1 MPSSTILAAIS
12 SCRQS
17 GSELFCLV
25 TLSITSKLISSSV
38 EFDIL
43 PSEIFK
49 PHKPQ
54 SMSTHKVSTEAD
66 KNIKTLVLMRPD
78 RCCRLGAQTCSG
90 NQSSD
95 SEVRLLWRR
104 ERKRRTPNSGLEK
117 IEGYL
122 TFYFTLGK
130 RETLLDMFK
139 SRKVVH
145 TCDFWNPFK
154 WIKRGSGSILFFMR
168 DAYLRTHWKALWI
181 VKFNFSE

>member
-1 MPSSTILAAIS
+1 MLPWQCDQIYQFILFRKTA
-12 SCRQS
+12 QS
-17 GSELFCLV
+17 
-25 TLSITSKLISSSV
+25 
-38 EFDIL
+38 
-43 PSEIFK
+43 P
-49 PHKPQ
+49 
-54 SMSTHKVSTEAD
+54 HKVSTEAD
-66 KNIKTLVLMRPD
+66 DAAFDERMRPD

-90 NQSSD
+90 NQGSD
-95 SEVRLLWRR
+95 SEVRLMWQR
-104 ERKRRTPNSGLEK
+104 ERKRRTLNSGLDK

-122 TFYFTLGK
+122 TFNNLFTLEK
-130 RETLLDMFK
+130 REILLDMFK